1 MKKVK
6 QEHKQF
12 EIEKLQIMLNAVGL
26 NLSYQEADLIS
37 RVVECMDIYTLTV
50 DEFINTLTVDEVIN
64 IKRNWLKDYENQDL
78 YVEI

>member
-26 NLSYQEADLIS
+26 NLSYQEADLIN
-37 RVVECMDIYTLTV
+37 RVVECMDIYS
-50 DEFINTLTVDEVIN
+50 LTVDEVIN
-64 IKRNWLKDYENQDL
+64 IKRNWLKHYENQDL
-78 YVEI
+78 YVEL

>member
-12 EIEKLQIMLNAVGL
+12 EIEKLQIMLNAVGF
-26 NLSYQEADLIS
+26 NFGYPQVDLIS
-37 RVVECMDIYTLTV
+37 RTLKLNKAKATIK
-50 DEFINTLTVDEVIN
+50 DAWEVR
-64 IKRNWLKDYENQDL
+64 KEWEKHYENQDL

>member
-12 EIEKLQIMLNAVGL
+12 EIEKLQIILNAVGL
-26 NLSYQEADLIS
+26 NLSYQEADLIN
-37 RVVECMDIYTLTV
+37 RVVECMDIYS
-50 DEFINTLTVDEVIN
+50 LTVDEVIN

>member
-26 NLSYQEADLIS
+26 NLSYQEADLVN
-37 RVVECMDIYTLTV
+37 RVVECMDIYS
-50 DEFINTLTVDEVIN
+50 LTVDEVIN

>member
-26 NLSYQEADLIS
+26 NLSYQEADLIN
-37 RVVECMDIYTLTV
+37 RVVECMDIYS
-50 DEFINTLTVDEVIN
+50 LTVDEVIN

>member
-26 NLSYQEADLIS
+26 NLSYQEADLVN
-37 RVVECMDIYTLTV
+37 RVVECMDIYS
-50 DEFINTLTVDEVIN
+50 LTVDEVIN
-64 IKRNWLKDYENQDL
+64 IKRNWLKHYENQDL
-78 YVEI
+78 YVEL

>member
-37 RVVECMDIYTLTV
+37 RVVECMDIYS
-50 DEFINTLTVDEVIN
+50 LTVDEVIN

>member
-12 EIEKLQIMLNAVGL
+12 EIEKLQIILNAVGL
-26 NLSYQEADLIS
+26 NLSYQEADLVN
-37 RVVECMDIYTLTV
+37 RVVECMDIYS
-50 DEFINTLTVDEVIN
+50 LTVDEVIN

>member
-26 NLSYQEADLIS
+26 NLSYQETDLIN
-37 RVVECMDIYTLTV
+37 RVVECMDIYSLTV
-50 DEFINTLTVDEVIN
+50 HEVIN

-78 YVEI
+78 YVEL

>member
-26 NLSYQEADLIS
+26 NLSYQEADLIN
-37 RVVECMDIYTLTV
+37 RVVECMDIYS
-50 DEFINTLTVDEVIN
+50 LTVDEVIN
-64 IKRNWLKDYENQDL
+64 IKRKWLKDYENQDL

>member
-26 NLSYQEADLIS
+26 NLSYQEADLIN
-37 RVVECMDIYTLTV
+37 RVVECMDIYS
-50 DEFINTLTVDEVIN
+50 LTVDEVIN
-64 IKRNWLKDYENQDL
+64 IKRNWLKYYENQDL
-78 YVEI
+78 YVEL

>member
-26 NLSYQEADLIS
+26 NLSYQEADLVN
-37 RVVECMDIYTLTV
+37 RVVECMDIYS
-50 DEFINTLTVDEVIN
+50 LTVDEVIN
-64 IKRNWLKDYENQDL
+64 IKRNWLKDYKNQDL
-78 YVEI
+78 NVEL

>member
-26 NLSYQEADLIS
+26 NLSYQEADLIN
-37 RVVECMDIYTLTV
+37 RVVECMDIYS
-50 DEFINTLTVDEVIN
+50 LTVDEVIN
-64 IKRNWLKDYENQDL
+64 IKRNWLKDYENHDL

>member
-26 NLSYQEADLIS
+26 NLSYQEADLIN
-37 RVVECMDIYTLTV
+37 RVVECMDIYS
-50 DEFINTLTVDEVIN
+50 LTVDEVIN
-64 IKRNWLKDYENQDL
+64 IKRNWLKDYENKDL

>member
-12 EIEKLQIMLNAVGL
+12 EIEKLQIMLNAVGV
-26 NLSYQEADLIS
+26 NLSYQEADLIN
-37 RVVECMDIYTLTV
+37 RVVECMDIYS
-50 DEFINTLTVDEVIN
+50 LTVDEVIN